1 MALLAGEIA
10 EIVWAET
17 RAFGAAAGDGSGN
30 VNGVR
35 RLVAGLA
42 ASTAGAG
49 FDKREPLPSVD
60 DRRYGETARAIMR
73 IAEDARAVTAPQ
85 NRLIIW
91 EASDDSAELNG
102 KTDPPPPAP
111 WGELALGQIIRRFC
125 GAVAL
130 LASSAIRMMARAVS
144 P

>member
-17 RAFGAAAGDGSGN
+17 RALGEAPGDGSGN

-35 RLVAGLA
+35 RLVADLGAPTPGTGLA
-42 ASTAGAG
+42 R
-49 FDKREPLPSVD
+49 RESLPSVD

-73 IAEDARAVTAPQ
+73 IAEDAKAVTTPQ

-91 EASDDSAELNG
+91 ETNDESTELNTR
-102 KTDPPPPAP
+102 TDPPPPAP
-111 WGELALGQIIRRFC
+111 WGELAPGQIITHLRQQ
-125 GAVAL
+125 L
-130 LASSAIRMMARAVS
+130 L